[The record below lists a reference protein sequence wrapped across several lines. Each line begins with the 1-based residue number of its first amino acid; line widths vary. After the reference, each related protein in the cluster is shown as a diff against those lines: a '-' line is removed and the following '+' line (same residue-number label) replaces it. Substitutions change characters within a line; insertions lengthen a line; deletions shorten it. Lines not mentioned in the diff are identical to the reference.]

1 MVASSTG
8 KGSTTMKP
16 YLTLLLVLGGATHH
30 AMASTTQAWA
40 EHDKRVASS
49 CLKATTLK
57 QARIASTPAQF
68 DDRVGYTAVLVQGR
82 YPQAH
87 MKNQP
92 GAELCLYHRQSRK
105 AFVTEWD
112 SVQAK

>member
-1 MVASSTG
+1 
-8 KGSTTMKP
+8 MKI
-16 YLTLLLVLGGATHH
+16 YLTLLLALGGATH
-30 AMASTTQAWA
+30 AVASTDQAWA

-57 QARIASTPAQF
+57 QARVASTPAEF
-68 DDRVGYTAVLVQGR
+68 DDRVGYTAVLIQGR

-92 GAELCLYHRQSRK
+92 GAELCLYHKQSRK
-105 AFVTEWD
+105 AFVTQWD
-112 SVQAK
+112 SVQGK